1 LPLSGL
7 NQPVSAAIAFS
18 RIVTLTPFRPFIALS
33 ALALIAATTPSF
45 AKQNGKGSWYSLPG
59 NKTACGERMN
69 PKAFTAAHRTL
80 PCGTKIK
87 VTNRKNGKSVV
98 VRVNDRGPFIKGRI
112 VDVSKAAGVKIGMI
126 GTGVAT
132 VNVTVVD

>member
-1 LPLSGL
+1 LRIVHPW
-7 NQPVSAAIAFS
+7 IAFS
-18 RIVTLTPFRPFIALS
+18 VMALMT
-33 ALALIAATTPSF
+33 AASPVF

-69 PKAFTAAHRTL
+69 PKALTAAHRTL

-87 VTNRKNGKSVV
+87 VTNKKNGKSVV

-112 VDVSKAAGVKIGMI
+112 VDVSKAAGVRIGMI

-132 VNVTVVD
+132 VNVTVVE